1 MYYLIVILTTGFN
14 YLILFILSYLT
25 VISNSSDSTLTMS
38 LYTWVASSAAISL
51 YLCKRSKGVAGFL
64 LNTSALPLWLIVFML
79 VSYALKLWPNSAEF
93 NAACKDAGAKYFAQ
107 PSLPVHSIGYY
118 SINEESKSAKVLKM
132 DAKGRID
139 NTQMIFPTIL
149 PSSIQEM
156 GHHIN
161 SHSNHSVSY
170 LKNNKYIPPF
180 KSNADILVSYSSKEI
195 GYETH
200 YSFLRQYDVTVTDLR
215 DGKLLASLRYLY
227 DEKMKRACGTTSENI
242 MDEGAFLMKALGIQ
256 AEQRKPCKFNEACK

>member
-1 MYYLIVILTTGFN
+1 MFYLIVILTTGFN
-14 YLILFILSYLT
+14 CLVLFLLTYLR
-25 VISNSSDSTLTMS
+25 VIGNSNDSVLTMA
-38 LYTWVASSAAISL
+38 LYTWVAGFTAISL

-64 LNTSALPLWLIVFML
+64 LNTATLPLWLIVYTL
-79 VSYALKLWPNSAEF
+79 TSYALQWWPNSSEF

-107 PSLPVHSIGYY
+107 PSLPVHSITYY
-118 SINEESKSAKVLKM
+118 SVNGESKNDRAFNLEAM
-132 DAKGRID
+132 GRID
-139 NTQMIFPTIL
+139 NIHSAYPTRL
-149 PSSIQEM
+149 PSSIQVMEN
-156 GHHIN
+156 HIELYSN
-161 SHSNHSVSY
+161 RDVSHI
-170 LKNNKYIPPF
+170 KNDAYIRRL
-180 KSNADILVSYSSKEI
+180 KSNADIMVSYSSKEI

-200 YSFLRQYDVTVTDLR
+200 YSFLKQYDVVVTDLR